1 MESLQNAVPTCVI
14 WNKIELSLRIRDHR
28 IISCCS
34 HKSTLLDISMP
45 LLRLLVLLLHLAA
58 INSFAETTK
67 DPSSQSCAMSSSKFR
82 SVRKIL
88 PKPSAHWVGDGFKVF
103 PVFGNLAFTEEIS
116 PLLMFD
122 YAEPRKFPGRVGLGV
137 GSHPHRGFETVTLA
151 FQGEVEHHDST
162 GKTGIIGAGDVQWM
176 TAGRGIIHEE
186 YHSKEFTK
194 SGGTFEFC
202 QLWVNLPK
210 KNKMSK
216 PGYQALQGKNFP
228 VVNLPLNAEA
238 DSVLGTARIIAGEL
252 GEIKGTAKTFSPVQ
266 MWDVNLPNAGSEID
280 LPFPPDHNCI
290 IFVRRGSV
298 EILSG
303 EKDDKLKGQK
313 LGPQDVALMRIDGSD
328 ILRIRVTESDSS
340 IMILGGEPLN
350 EPIAAQGPFVMN
362 TKDEIHKAMADFRA
376 GKMGK

>member
-1 MESLQNAVPTCVI
+1 ML
-14 WNKIELSLRIRDHR
+14 
-28 IISCCS
+28 
-34 HKSTLLDISMP
+34 
-45 LLRLLVLLLHLAA
+45 LLRFLVLVLHLAV
-58 INSFAETTK
+58 IDSFAETT
-67 DPSSQSCAMSSSKFR
+67 PAETCAMSSSKFR
-82 SVRKIL
+82 SVRKVL

-103 PVFGNLAFTEEIS
+103 PVFANLAFTEEIS

-122 YAEPRKFPGRVGLGV
+122 YAEPRKFPAKVGAPLGV
-137 GSHPHRGFETVTLA
+137 GQHPHRGFETVTLA

-162 GKTGIIGAGDVQWM
+162 GKSGIIGAGDVQWM
-176 TAGRGIIHEE
+176 TAGRGIIHQE

-194 SGGTFEFC
+194 SGGNFEFC

-210 KNKMSK
+210 KHKMSK
-216 PGYQALQGKNFP
+216 PGYQGILNKNIP
-228 VVNLPLNAEA
+228 VVNLPLNADA

-252 GEIKGTAKTFSPVQ
+252 GETKGTAKTFSPVQ
-266 MWDVNLPNAGSEID
+266 MWDVILPNAGSEID
-280 LPFPPDHNCI
+280 LPFPSDHNCI

-303 EKDDKLKGQK
+303 DKDDKLKAQK

-328 ILRIRVTESDSS
+328 ILRIRVTEPDSS
-340 IMILGGEPLN
+340 IMILGGEPIN

-362 TKDEIHKAMADFRA
+362 TKDEIHKAMADYRA